1 MNFISWLLSIILAFT
16 LGAQSGTKT
25 TETDDELRNK
35 VQEHLDV
42 IVDESAAI
50 VDEVTESIRK
60 DEKVQDAEQF
70 VKDVQEVAQETLDDL
85 NQVAEDAK
93 ERIEDRFGTAEETS
107 ETGEITE
114 AEDAPAPVPAEPAD
128 APVAGEPVNG

>member
-1 MNFISWLLSIILAFT
+1 MNFLSWLLSIILAFT

-60 DEKVQDAEQF
+60 DEKVQEAEQF

-85 NQVAEDAK
+85 NQVAEDTK
-93 ERIEDRFGTAEETS
+93 ERIEEKFGPDDEAPETEE
-107 ETGEITE
+107 
-114 AEDAPAPVPAEPAD
+114 APAPLTPEPAD
-128 APVAGEPVNG
+128 APAAGEPING

>member
-1 MNFISWLLSIILAFT
+1 MNFLSWLLSILLAFT

-25 TETDDELRNK
+25 TETDDELRNR

-60 DEKVQDAEQF
+60 DEKVQEAEQF
-70 VKDVQEVAQETLDDL
+70 IQDVQDVTRETMDDL

-93 ERIEDRFGTAEETS
+93 KRIEEKFGPTEEAEETD
-107 ETGEITE
+107 GTE
-114 AEDAPAPVPAEPAD
+114 EPIPPEPAD

>member
-1 MNFISWLLSIILAFT
+1 MNFLSWLLSILLAFT

-25 TETDDELRNK
+25 TETDDELRNR

-60 DEKVQDAEQF
+60 DEKVQEAEQF
-70 VKDVQEVAQETLDDL
+70 IQDVQDVAQETIDDL

-93 ERIEDRFGTAEETS
+93 KRVEEKFGPDEAAEET
-107 ETGEITE
+107 EE
-114 AEDAPAPVPAEPAD
+114 ALPPEPAD
-128 APVAGEPVNG
+128 APVAGEPING

>member
-1 MNFISWLLSIILAFT
+1 MNFLSWLLSIILAFT

-60 DEKVQDAEQF
+60 DEKVQEAEQF
-70 VKDVQEVAQETLDDL
+70 VKDVQEVAQETIDDL
-85 NQVAEDAK
+85 NQVAEDTK
-93 ERIEDRFGTAEETS
+93 ERIEEKFGPEDEAPETEE
-107 ETGEITE
+107 
-114 AEDAPAPVPAEPAD
+114 APAPLPPEPAD
-128 APVAGEPVNG
+128 APAAGEPING